1 MKNSTTPLAG
11 QYGQAKPFDIK
22 IAVSHGI
29 KFPETEPVQLD
40 IAAIQP
46 ELVINMEV
54 IKNSNEHSPNNDEK
68 KCINLY
74 YLIHC
79 TKSKPAVM
87 IEFISIYLI
96 QTPFLIGIMKGSL
109 VHKDWSS
116 MNSAVHSLIPSFNMM
131 GINIEFEN
139 IAKKI
144 QKYSGT
150 QKQVDEIPELV
161 LQIEKICTQAC
172 KELEDE
178 LIEIK
183 KLHAA

>member
-1 MKNSTTPLAG
+1 MKNSTILPAN
-11 QYGQAKPFDIK
+11 QYVQAKTFDTK
-22 IAVSHGI
+22 IAAAYGI
-29 KFPETEPVQLD
+29 KFPETEFVESN
-40 IAAIQP
+40 IAVVEH
-46 ELVINMEV
+46 ELILNVNS
-54 IKNSNEHSPNNDEK
+54 IKNNNLYSAENGKK
-68 KCINLY
+68 KCIDLF
-74 YLIHC
+74 YLNHC
-79 TKSKPAVM
+79 TKSKPAV
-87 IEFISIYLI
+87 IAEFISIYLE

-139 IAKKI
+139 IAKQI
-144 QKYSGT
+144 HKYT
-150 QKQVDEIPELV
+150 AAQKQTDEIPEL
-161 LQIEKICTQAC
+161 LFQLEKICTQAC